1 MPSTLA
7 IWKAR
12 ARQLQAEVYALYLA
26 YRDPRVPWYAK
37 AVAACVVGYALS
49 PIDLIP
55 DFIPV
60 LGYLDDLV
68 LIPLGIALTL
78 RMIPPAVM
86 VECRARARSELA
98 DGKPVS
104 RVAAAVIVTIWLGL
118 AALAAVAAL
127 LIARIGLG
135 RIVEQC
141 YNSSVNSFVG
151 SG

>member
-12 ARQLQAEVYALYLA
+12 ARQLQAETYALYLA

-37 AVAACVVGYALS
+37 AVAVCIVGYALS

-78 RMIPPAVM
+78 RMIPPEVM
-86 VECRARARSELA
+86 AECRDRARAELA
-98 DGKPVS
+98 DGKPVG
-104 RVAAAVIVTIWLGL
+104 RAAAAVIIAIWLGL
-118 AALAAVAAL
+118 AALAVI
-127 LIARIGLG
+127 LIARA
-135 RIVEQC
+135 VQ
-141 YNSSVNSFVG
+141 
-151 SG
+151 